1 MGATKN
7 IHNQPDKISSMPYIS
22 LPSAVTLTDLSERTL
37 RRRLAEGLIVKVNSE
52 DSHKTLISLAS
63 IRSDFCLPFE
73 AEQLELIQCADQG
86 DAKAQNDLA
95 LFFLDNNKPKSA
107 LYWLELAIKQ
117 NIVDAMYLMGC
128 CYLNGNGLPKD
139 ANLAIMWI
147 AKAAAAGHPIALA
160 QMQSIYPKIAEE
172 YQR

>member
-1 MGATKN
+1 MTLSK
-7 IHNQPDKISSMPYIS
+7 ISHNQADKLSRMPYIS
-22 LPSAVTLTDLSERTL
+22 LQSAVTLTDLSERTL
-37 RRRLAEGLIVKVNSE
+37 RRRLAEGSIVKLKSE
-52 DSHKTLISLAS
+52 DSNKSMISLAS
-63 IRSDFCLPFE
+63 IKSDFCLSFE
-73 AEQLELIQCADQG
+73 ADQLELIQRADQG

-117 NIVDAMYLMGC
+117 NVADAMYLMGC

-147 AKAAAAGHPIALA
+147 AKASAAGHRIALA
-160 QMQSIYPKIAEE
+160 QMQSIYPKIAEAH
-172 YQR
+172 QR